1 MSPAERRLAGLFSLG
16 GSEFSDDHEGH
27 LVMKNKLNPILS
39 YRESVLIR
47 LVWWCK
53 LLWTIAAIAILLA
66 ASPPVGLIALII
78 VVAVRVAPRNQ
89 HQSTSY
95 GSALWA
101 DLNALW
107 NAGCLNS
114 EGGVYLGRAIPGKP
128 VSRIAGLKGML
139 QIPLRRSQEAVQ
151 FYESSRGRPTETEVF
166 IPDSIPHCAVY
177 GATGSA
183 KTTSYAIPLLLRS
196 DDTCIVM
203 DPKGELATL
212 TAQHR
217 QQEFGHRIIIL
228 DPYRVTQNSG
238 LPSDRINP
246 LNCFRDD
253 PIRLVDDAR
262 RLAGAIVG
270 GRSEGESDPYWNDSA
285 SMFIT
290 AVLSFLM
297 ALGRE
302 GTSLS
307 QARDVTC
314 STEMINEMIRMMKE
328 SDKCNG
334 LLRRLAGEVDGLQGK
349 TRSSVI
355 SVANSHLNFL
365 DSIPTAELLSE
376 STFNPKEIIDGK
388 VTLYLCLPVDRLQE
402 LSSLQRVIMTTLI
415 NLVFAAG
422 EDRNRRVRFVLDEAS
437 SLQESEAVYSMI
449 MYGRSYGLKAMLLF
463 QSVSQLDRCFPQSR
477 KADFLATVAGIHCGC
492 DDLASAK
499 DVSEWCGKQ
508 TIVTASEQQG
518 LNHGGSHSTGINDPS
533 QNQNWGRND
542 STSYSETGRELITA
556 AEVLQL
562 PKDRALVLLPHIPP
576 ILALKTPYFMKT
588 AKRRVTR
595 LVVSVLHVGVLIAT
609 GLALCLGLV
618 MLVVHLQPDLNA
630 KLRLFVANFI

>member
-1 MSPAERRLAGLFSLG
+1 MALASWMAVKDSSL
-16 GSEFSDDHEGH
+16 
-27 LVMKNKLNPILS
+27 MKNKLNPIVTHH
-39 YRESVLIR
+39 EAVLIR
-47 LVWWCK
+47 LVWFCK
-53 LLWTIAAIAILLA
+53 LLWTIAAIVGLLA
-66 ASPPVGLIALII
+66 VSPPVGLITLSIL
-78 VVAVRVAPRNQ
+78 VAVRIAQRNQ
-89 HQSTSY
+89 FQSTSH

-107 NAGCLNS
+107 KAGCLAS
-114 EGGVYLGRAIPGKP
+114 GGGVYVGRAIFNRP
-128 VSRIAGLKGML
+128 VSKVAGWQAML
-139 QIPLRRSQEAVQ
+139 RSPWRHSKEAVQ
-151 FYESSRGRPTETEVF
+151 FYENSRGQPTETEIF

-183 KTTSYAIPLLLRS
+183 KTTSYAIPLLLKS
-196 DDTCIVM
+196 ADTCIVM
-203 DPKGELATL
+203 DPKGELAKL
-212 TAQHR
+212 TAEHR
-217 QQEFGHRIIIL
+217 RTKFGHRIVIL
-228 DPYRVTQNSG
+228 DPYGVTRDSG
-238 LPSDRINP
+238 LPVDHINP
-246 LNCFRDD
+246 LDCFRQD
-253 PIRLVDDAR
+253 PVRLVDDAR

-270 GRSEGESDPYWNDSA
+270 GRGEGESDPYWNDSA
-285 SMFIT
+285 TMFIT

-297 ALGRE
+297 SIGRE

-314 STEMINEMIRMMKE
+314 STEMIDEMVRLMKE
-328 SDKCNG
+328 SDACNG
-334 LLRRLAGEVDGLQGK
+334 LLGRLAGEVDGLQGK

-355 SVANSHLNFL
+355 SVANSHLSFL
-365 DSIPTAELLSE
+365 DSIPTADLLSK
-376 STFNPKEIIDGK
+376 STFDAADILDGK
-388 VTLYLCLPVDRLQE
+388 VSLYLCLPVDRLQE
-402 LSSLQRVIMTTLI
+402 LSSLQRVIMSTLI
-415 NLVFAAG
+415 NIVFAAG
-422 EDRNRRVRFVLDEAS
+422 EDRSRRIRFVLDEAAT
-437 SLQESEAVYSMI
+437 LQESEAVYSMI
-449 MYGRSYGLKAMLLF
+449 MFGRSYGLRGMLLF

-518 LNHGGSHSTGINDPS
+518 LNQGESLATGINDPS
-533 QNQNWGRND
+533 QNRNWGSNN

-595 LVVSVLHVGVLIAT
+595 LAVSVLHLGVLIAT
-609 GLALCLGLV
+609 GLALCLGFV

>member
-1 MSPAERRLAGLFSLG
+1 M
-16 GSEFSDDHEGH
+16 
-27 LVMKNKLNPILS
+27 
-39 YRESVLIR
+39 R

-53 LLWTIAAIAILLA
+53 ILWTIAAIAILLA
-66 ASPPVGLIALII
+66 ASPPAGMIALII
-78 VVAVRVAPRNQ
+78 VVAVKVAPRNQ
-89 HQSTSY
+89 QQSTSH

-101 DLNALW
+101 DLKALW

-114 EGGVYLGRAIPGKP
+114 EGGVYVGRAIPGKP
-128 VSRIAGLKGML
+128 VSRFAGLKAML
-139 QIPLRRSQEAVQ
+139 QLPWRHSKEAAQ
-151 FYESSRGRPTETEVF
+151 FYENSRGRPTEAEVF

-196 DDTCIVM
+196 TDTCIVM
-203 DPKGELATL
+203 DPKGELAKL
-212 TAQHR
+212 TAGHR
-217 QQEFGHRIIIL
+217 QKEFDHRVVVL
-228 DPYRVTQNSG
+228 DPYGVTRGSG
-238 LPSDRINP
+238 LSTDRINP
-246 LNCFRDD
+246 LDCFRHD
-253 PIRLVDDAR
+253 PQRLVDDAR

-285 SMFIT
+285 TMFIT

-297 ALGRE
+297 AIGRE

-314 STEMINEMIRMMKE
+314 STEMIEEMVRLMKE
-328 SDKCNG
+328 SDACNG

-355 SVANSHLNFL
+355 SVANSHLSFL
-365 DSIPTAELLSE
+365 DSIPTADLLSE
-376 STFNPKEIIDGK
+376 STFDPAEIIDGK

-415 NLVFAAG
+415 NLVFTAG
-422 EDRNRRVRFVLDEAS
+422 EDRNRRVRFVLDEAAT
-437 SLQESEAVYSMI
+437 LQESEAIYSMI
-449 MYGRSYGLKAMLLF
+449 MFGRSYGLRAMMLF
-463 QSVSQLDRCFPQSR
+463 QSVSQLDRCFPESR

-576 ILALKTPYFMKT
+576 ILALKTPYFLKT
-588 AKRRVTR
+588 AKRRAAR
-595 LVVSVLHVGVLIAT
+595 LLTASLHFGVLVGT
-609 GLALCLGLV
+609 GLAMCIGVLLL
-618 MLVVHLQPDLNA
+618 LAHSQPDFVK
-630 KLRLFVANFI
+630 KLRTAGAEFVYGIQNF